1 MSIVLVL
8 ERFTGLVVI
17 PLMTNNFSIEDYA
30 VWTQYN
36 IFVGI
41 LVPIVTM
48 GLMSANQKFLPR
60 IKNDRTRREINLL
73 TMVLISLSF
82 IVISALML
90 TNSNTIIDHTIGVS
104 GLGSLM
110 VFAMLFLWSEIAFEY
125 ALSIV
130 RAKNQINKAGAYIL
144 LKAVL
149 RMVVLYFLAIYIDT
163 MYLLIQYYSIV
174 MLISIFLISCIA
186 LYGEISFSVTIT
198 HRKKVLM
205 SQIMYYSFPI
215 LLTNLVIGLN
225 GVLDRYIIVNYLG
238 NVELSQ
244 YAIAFSVA
252 SVMAIGYSALN
263 YTLLPYLS
271 NEIASKSDG
280 YKYKYIILIYLCTV
294 LSFIFIAYLAVYGEV
309 LVGLLASSEY
319 LASRINMAI
328 IATSVA
334 CIGLYYAVSYPIL
347 LLGMSKYLLIVYLQ
361 SAILHLIISI
371 LLVSEYS
378 MTGVLIGAIVS
389 QVVLLIRVY
398 KESIRLISVKIP
410 NHIMYSFK
418 VNNMV
423 LIGVILLIF
432 TIAPMNI
439 VFAVVTLVV
448 TTSLFL
454 YANKGLLAVMR
465 T

>member
-1 MSIVLVL
+1 MNLLKIPKYILHTSVMSIVLVL

-280 YKYKYIILIYLCTV
+280 
-294 LSFIFIAYLAVYGEV
+294 
-309 LVGLLASSEY
+309 
-319 LASRINMAI
+319 
-328 IATSVA
+328 
-334 CIGLYYAVSYPIL
+334 
-347 LLGMSKYLLIVYLQ
+347 
-361 SAILHLIISI
+361 
-371 LLVSEYS
+371 
-378 MTGVLIGAIVS
+378 
-389 QVVLLIRVY
+389 
-398 KESIRLISVKIP
+398 
-410 NHIMYSFK
+410 
-418 VNNMV
+418 
-423 LIGVILLIF
+423 
-432 TIAPMNI
+432 
-439 VFAVVTLVV
+439 
-448 TTSLFL
+448 
-454 YANKGLLAVMR
+454 
-465 T
+465 